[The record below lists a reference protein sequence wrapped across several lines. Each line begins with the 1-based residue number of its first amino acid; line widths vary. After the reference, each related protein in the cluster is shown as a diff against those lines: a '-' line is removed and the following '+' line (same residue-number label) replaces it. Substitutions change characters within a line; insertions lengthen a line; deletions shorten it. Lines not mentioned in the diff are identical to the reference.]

1 MSIIIWALELV
12 AKILNVDGKRDEF
25 AWFTAII
32 ERLKAC

>member
-12 AKILNVDGKRDEF
+12 AKILDADNKQPEL